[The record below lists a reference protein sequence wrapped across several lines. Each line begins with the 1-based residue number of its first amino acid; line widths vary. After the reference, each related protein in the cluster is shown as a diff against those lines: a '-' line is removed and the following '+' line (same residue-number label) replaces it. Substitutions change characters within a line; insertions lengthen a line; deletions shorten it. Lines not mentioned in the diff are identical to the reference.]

1 MLNTALQVL
10 SKDGTIADNTYQ
22 IIGEDGVLPQGDVVL
37 TTAQLDQLANISGK
51 KAVLITV
58 DDSPEVND
66 YPLYQ
71 LDTIFIEF
79 AGFNDGRGYSFAAL
93 LRRQGYQGEL
103 RAIGDIF
110 KDVLN
115 YLKRSGFDT
124 FVVKE
129 GKDIVEAAA
138 DLSFLYLL
146 HFFAIQHFVPKL
158 HRYLVQLEF
167 SSSVMGIL
175 PLYLDIGI

>member
-10 SKDGTIADNTYQ
+10 SKDGVITDNTYQ
-22 IIGEDGVLPQGDVVL
+22 IMGEDAVLPQGDVVL
-37 TTAQLDQLANISGK
+37 LVDQLDQIANISGK
-51 KAVLITV
+51 KALYITV
-58 DDSPEVND
+58 DASPEVNQF
-66 YPLYQ
+66 PLDQ
-71 LDTIFIEF
+71 LDAIFIEF

-103 RAIGDIF
+103 RATGDIF

-129 GKDIVEAAA
+129 GKDINEAAA
-138 DLSFLYLL
+138 GLNDFKNPYQASTAVAQASYQTG
-146 HFFAIQHFVPKL
+146 A
-158 HRYLVQLEF
+158 
-167 SSSVMGIL
+167 
-175 PLYLDIGI
+175 

>member
-10 SKDGTIADNTYQ
+10 SKDGEIADNTYQ
-22 IIGEDGVLPQGDVVL
+22 MMSEEGVLPQGDVVL
-37 TTAQLDQLANISGK
+37 LVDQLDQIANISGK
-51 KAVLITV
+51 KALYITV
-58 DDSPEVND
+58 DASPEVNQF
-66 YPLYQ
+66 PLDQ
-71 LDTIFIEF
+71 LDAIFIEF

-103 RAIGDIF
+103 RATGDIF

-129 GKDIVEAAA
+129 GKDIHEAAA
-138 DLSFLYLL
+138 GLNDFKNPYQASTAVAQASYQTG
-146 HFFAIQHFVPKL
+146 A
-158 HRYLVQLEF
+158 
-167 SSSVMGIL
+167 
-175 PLYLDIGI
+175 

>member
-1 MLNTALQVL
+1 MLNTSLQVL

-22 IIGEDGVLPQGDVVL
+22 VIAEDGAIPQGDVVL
-37 TTAQLDQLANISGK
+37 TTAQLNELPNIQGK
-51 KAVLITV
+51 KALYITV
-58 DDSPEVND
+58 NDSPETHQF
-66 YPLYQ
+66 PLSE
-71 LDTIFIEF
+71 LDAIFIEF

-103 RAIGDIF
+103 RAVGDIF

-129 GKDIVEAAA
+129 GKDIQEAAA
-138 DLSFLYLL
+138 GLGDFTNPYQAST
-146 HFFAIQHFVPKL
+146 AVPTPN
-158 HRYLVQLEF
+158 YQT
-167 SSSVMGIL
+167 GA
-175 PLYLDIGI
+175 

>member
-22 IIGEDGVLPQGDVVL
+22 LIGEDGVLPQGDVVL
-37 TTAQLDQLANISGK
+37 AVEQLDQIANVTGK
-51 KAVLITV
+51 KALYITV
-58 DDSPEVND
+58 DASPETHEF
-66 YPLYQ
+66 PLDQ
-71 LDTIFIEF
+71 LDAIFIEF

-103 RAIGDIF
+103 RATGDVF

-115 YLKRSGFDT
+115 YMKRSGFDT
-124 FVVKE
+124 FVIKE

-138 DLSFLYLL
+138 GLGDFTNPYQASTAVNQANYQTG
-146 HFFAIQHFVPKL
+146 A
-158 HRYLVQLEF
+158 
-167 SSSVMGIL
+167 
-175 PLYLDIGI
+175 